1 MVFRRSSNLQA
12 QLSHGNT
19 LQTIEAKFL
28 LYFFYGAYAH
38 FLRMLPR
45 LMGLVY
51 LLYRELSKIYE
62 SRISFSQIVTRLRWN
77 TFSFPIS
84 LLVEKNLEYRSRL
97 IKLKAQRSLLLN
109 NP

>member
-19 LQTIEAKFL
+19 SQTIEAKFL

-77 TFSFPIS
+77 TFSFLLS
-84 LLVEKNLEYRSRL
+84 LLVEKNLEYWSRL

-109 NP
+109 HP

>member
-1 MVFRRSSNLQA
+1 
-12 QLSHGNT
+12 
-19 LQTIEAKFL
+19 
-28 LYFFYGAYAH
+28 
-38 FLRMLPR
+38 MLPR

-84 LLVEKNLEYRSRL
+84 LLFEKNLENRSGL